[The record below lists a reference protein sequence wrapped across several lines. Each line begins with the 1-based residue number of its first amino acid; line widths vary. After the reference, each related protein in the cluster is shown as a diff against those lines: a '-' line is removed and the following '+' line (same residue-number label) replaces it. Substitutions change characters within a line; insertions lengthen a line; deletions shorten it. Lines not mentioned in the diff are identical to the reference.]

1 MNSFLFNVI
10 LLLIASVGVIQLC
23 ISSFPTYT
31 RNTDIYMIFGNT
43 IRYMY
48 FYTFF
53 YEKNVFAIAFVIW
66 SFITL
71 IYLLITIN
79 KKPAYMQDI

>member
-31 RNTDIYMIFGNT
+31 RNSDIYMIFGNT
-43 IRYMY
+43 INYMN
-48 FYTFF
+48 FYKFF
-53 YEKNVFAIAFVIW
+53 YDNNVFTIALVIW
-66 SFITL
+66 TFITL
-71 IYLLITIN
+71 IYMLVTIN
-79 KKPAYMQDI
+79 KKPAYM